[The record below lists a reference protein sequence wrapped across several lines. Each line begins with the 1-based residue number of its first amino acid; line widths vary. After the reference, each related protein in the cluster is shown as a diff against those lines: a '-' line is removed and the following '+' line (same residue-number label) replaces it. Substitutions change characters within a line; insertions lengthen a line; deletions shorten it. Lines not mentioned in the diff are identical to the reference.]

1 MDLFCIIISFV
12 LIFFELLAIIAA
24 IMKREKSDKSMFIFD
39 LLYPLFLIAIAVLL
53 IVQSIRPREISV
65 SQPLESSTE
74 PVQPSSPQV
83 DPVPMAKVIF
93 PHRTVYP
100 YVHVDKEEPVLKAL
114 SEDGFF
120 YYTNYYKGEKLYSM
134 PMTEKWQKIVYE
146 YCDKYDLD
154 YETVLAIGGVETSFD
169 VYRGTVVSKYNGSTY
184 FGLGMVNKYY
194 YEKRT
199 CTTLATERDGINALC
214 DTLQR
219 KLNEFDE
226 DYIHAL
232 MAYNGGS
239 AWARGKINQG
249 IHTSSYVSKVL
260 TIKEGLLKW
269 KNEEL

>member
-53 IVQSIRPREISV
+53 IVQSTRPREITV
-65 SQPLESSTE
+65 DQPLESSTE
-74 PVQPSSPQV
+74 PVRPSSPQV

-93 PHRTVYP
+93 PQCTVYP
-100 YVHVDKEEPVLKAL
+100 YVHVDKEEPVLQAL
-114 SEDGFF
+114 AEDGFF
-120 YYTNYYKGEKLYSM
+120 YYSHYYKGDKLYSM

-146 YCDKYDLD
+146 YCNKYDLD

-169 VYRGTVVSKYNGSTY
+169 VHRGTVESKYNGSTY

-199 CTTLATERDGINALC
+199 GTTLATERDGINALC
-214 DTLQR
+214 DTLAR
-219 KLNEFDE
+219 KLKEFDG
-226 DYIHAL
+226 DYIYAL

-239 AWARGKINQG
+239 SYARKRIENGVY
-249 IHTSSYVSKVL
+249 SSTYVEKVMR
-260 TIKEGLLKW
+260 IKNGLLKW
-269 KNEEL
+269 KGEQK